1 MKVDIISISAGFRP
15 DKGCAA
21 ELRNA
26 VDAASKA
33 GILIFAAASNWGN
46 TAEVAF
52 PAAIADKVMCIFATD
67 GANRHAREFN
77 PDPRPYARNFAIL
90 GVDVE
95 VNPNKA
101 RIRGTS
107 VATPL
112 AAGLAA
118 LLIDFSRQLDCR
130 SAIDFVEVLP
140 TKAGITAIFMRMSRG
155 GAERYDCLV
164 PWKILGLADENQ
176 SLTEIRAQMR
186 ANVRGE
192 LSSALRYAQ

>member
-1 MKVDIISISAGFRP
+1 VEKKVDIISISAGFKP
-15 DKGCAA
+15 DNGCPS

-46 TAEVAF
+46 KEGIAY
-52 PAAIADKVMCIFATD
+52 PAAIVDKVMCIFATD

-77 PDPRPYARNFAIL
+77 PDPRPHAINFAIL

-95 VNPNKA
+95 IDPNKERA
-101 RIRGTS
+101 KGTS
-107 VATPL
+107 VSTPL

-130 SAIDFVEVLP
+130 DKISFIENLP
-140 TKAGITAIFMRMSRG
+140 TKAGMTAIFMKISRG
-155 GAERYDCLV
+155 RVEGYDCLV
-164 PWKILGLADENQ
+164 PWKLLGHVDKNQ
-176 SLTEIRAQMR
+176 SRAQQR
-186 ANVRGE
+186 DYVRQK
-192 LSSALRYAQ
+192 LSSALRHAE